1 MGDLPQKTVAGPTAE
16 QAAKIAEATYNEF
29 LEEPERSKQI
39 GNIPKLLDK
48 FEGNYGTM
56 VKGLQKKY
64 GKASPK
70 KKAEP
75 EPEPEPAPEPE
86 AAPKKKKSVIAVTRP
101 HPYTSASASSK
112 IGTKSSVPNST
123 KSKNMATRNPK
134 SPIRFMMNAFF
145 PASDFSRSPNQ
156 KPISR

>member
-1 MGDLPQKTVAGPTAE
+1 MAGPTAE

-75 EPEPEPAPEPE
+75 EPEPEPEPE
-86 AAPKKKKSVIAVTRP
+86 EAP
-101 HPYTSASASSK
+101 
-112 IGTKSSVPNST
+112 
-123 KSKNMATRNPK
+123 
-134 SPIRFMMNAFF
+134 
-145 PASDFSRSPNQ
+145 
-156 KPISR
+156 

>member
-1 MGDLPQKTVAGPTAE
+1 MWDLPQKAVAGPTAE

-70 KKAEP
+70 KKAEKLATTMHGSSGCMK
-75 EPEPEPAPEPE
+75 APRTP
-86 AAPKKKKSVIAVTRP
+86 
-101 HPYTSASASSK
+101 
-112 IGTKSSVPNST
+112 
-123 KSKNMATRNPK
+123 
-134 SPIRFMMNAFF
+134 
-145 PASDFSRSPNQ
+145 
-156 KPISR
+156 